1 MIGYSSAAKR
11 ALAHFFRPFNDLDV
25 FVEDTSRRNLY
36 ETLINRILEG
46 KAKVSRVFQIG
57 GRNQVLDACKQD
69 QNNNDRRCRIYLIDG
84 DLDLLLG
91 REAPN
96 LSFLY
101 RLSVYSSENLVLCMN
116 AVHQVAYECLAN
128 QSMPLVQE
136 RVGYDTFI
144 NSIEKDLLD
153 LFTVYAA
160 AHYLDKEIKT
170 VKFHVFHMCDTAGG
184 PPRLNKDK
192 LAQRIANMQVCLK
205 SKFTTKQLDQ
215 KINEIRDRITEKKL
229 TAVQVVSGKSYIAPL
244 LWAHLKGAVRYKGS
258 QDTLLV
264 QLATHCRLDIDPNLS
279 SAIRAAAKGW

>member
-1 MIGYSSAAKR
+1 M
-11 ALAHFFRPFNDLDV
+11 F
-25 FVEDTSRRNLY
+25 FVEDTSCRNLY

-57 GRNQVLDACKQD
+57 GKDQVLEACKQD
-69 QNNNDRRCRIYLIDG
+69 QNNNDRKSRIYLIDG

-101 RLSVYSSENLVLCMN
+101 RLSVYSCENLVLCIN
-116 AVHQVAYECLAN
+116 AVHQVAYECMAN
-128 QSMPLVQE
+128 QSLPLVQG
-136 RVGYDTFI
+136 RIAYTTFI
-144 NSIEKDLLD
+144 NSIENDLLE

-170 VKFHVFHMCDTAGG
+170 VKFHVFRMCDTDGG
-184 PPRLNKDK
+184 PPRLSKDK
-192 LAQRIANMQVCLK
+192 LAQRIGNMKSCLK
-205 SKFTTKQLDQ
+205 SKFTSEQLEH

-229 TAVQVVSGKSYIAPL
+229 TAAKVVSGKSYIVPL
-244 LWAHLKGAVRYKGS
+244 LWAHLKRTAGYKGS

-264 QLATHCRLDIDPNLS
+264 RLATHCRLDIDPNLS